1 MEYLIPRAL
10 GQDNIFCFCLAL
22 QARKGRVMDMQNST
36 VDLFMFMGQ
45 SNMAGRGIVTAEHSV
60 PAPALT
66 EGAGYE
72 YRAVSSPDR
81 LYPISE
87 PFGRK
92 ENRKGGIDDG
102 DRKTG
107 SMVTAF
113 VNAYY
118 ERTGIP
124 VVGVSASKGGS
135 RIDQWQPG
143 GDFLQDAI
151 ARLDAASEFL
161 TAGQYRI
168 RHRYMLWCQGESDGD
183 MAKPGEQYRRE
194 FERMLDAMLQAGI
207 EKCFLVRIGHYNGT
221 GGTDYSGIMMA
232 QDAIAQTNA
241 DVVMVSRL
249 FEQMR
254 RRGLMKDDFHY
265 FQEAYNLVGQEA
277 GENAAR
283 YTAGR

>member
-1 MEYLIPRAL
+1 M
-10 GQDNIFCFCLAL
+10 
-22 QARKGRVMDMQNST
+22 VMNMRNNT
-36 VDLFMFMGQ
+36 VDLFLFMGQ
-45 SNMAGRGIVTAEHSV
+45 SNMAGRGIVTAEHNV
-60 PAPALT
+60 PAPALV

-72 YRAVSSPDR
+72 YRAVSSPGR

-87 PFGRK
+87 PFGRH

-102 DRKTG
+102 ELKTG

-118 ERTGIP
+118 EGTGIP

-143 GDFLQDAI
+143 GEYLKDAI
-151 ARLDAASEFL
+151 ARLNAASEFL
-161 TAGQYRI
+161 AAGQYRI

-183 MAKPGEQYRRE
+183 IAKPGEQYRRE
-194 FERMLDAMLQAGI
+194 FERMLDEMLQAGI
-207 EKCFLVRIGHYNGT
+207 EKCFLVRIGRYNGI
-221 GGTDYSGIMMA
+221 GDTDYSEIMMT
-232 QDAIAQTNA
+232 QDSIAQANA

-249 FEQMR
+249 FAQMR

-283 YTAGR
+283 CAANS